1 VVEAFWSSDKVRRL
15 LVALCLGTACLTSVG
30 AQTYPDRA
38 VRIVVPFAAG
48 GGSDASGRA
57 IALKLTEMLGQSFVV
72 ENRTGAAGS
81 IGTAQVA
88 RATPDGYTLLLGSSS
103 EIAQYPN
110 VASNVPYDPVRDFV
124 PIALIAT
131 VPMVLVVTDSLPV
144 KSTQELIAYAR
155 ANPGKLNFGS
165 GGAGSTSHLA
175 MALFNSMTN
184 TQMTHVPYR
193 GSTPVVSELIA
204 GNLHLAMSSM
214 SAAMPHANGGK
225 VRLLAISTAKRSAMM
240 PDLPTLDESGVPG
253 YATGMWTGLMAPAGT
268 PPAIVDR
275 LAKVVTEA
283 LATPDMKGILAAQG
297 AEQSGGTPAQFAD
310 EIRRELALWK
320 DLARKTGIRID

>member
-1 VVEAFWSSDKVRRL
+1 VVGVFWSSDKVRRL
-15 LVALCLGTACLTSVG
+15 LVALCLGTAFLTSAG
-30 AQTYPDRA
+30 AQTYPDRP

-48 GGSDASGRA
+48 GGSDVSGRA

-81 IGTAQVA
+81 IGATQVA

-110 VASNVPYDPVRDFV
+110 VAPNVPYDPVHDFV
-124 PIALIAT
+124 PVALIAT

-214 SAAMPHANGGK
+214 SSAMPHAHGGK
-225 VRLLAISTAKRSAMM
+225 IRLLAVSTPKRSAMM

-275 LAKVVTEA
+275 LAKVVAEA
-283 LATPDMKGILAAQG
+283 LATSDMKGILAGQG

-320 DLARKTGIRID
+320 DLAQKTGIRID